1 MHDRSRQ
8 LEELAERLFD
18 VVVIGGGIT
27 GAGIARDAAMRGL
40 SVGLIDKGDFAGGT
54 SSRSSRLVHG
64 GVRYLEHG
72 HLHLVFEASA
82 ERRLLLKLAPH
93 LVRPL
98 AFTWPVYQG
107 QRLPLWKLASG
118 LMLYDILSLFRNVG
132 RYKRLARKDVLAH
145 EPRVRADDLRGG
157 VRYWDAAT
165 DDARLTLANALD
177 ARALGAIVVNHVQFL
192 RAAPAEDGVRVI
204 GTRDQLGGRELEVRA
219 RVLVNAT
226 GPWSDAVR
234 MLEAEEGGAGAGA
247 GPTARI
253 QGSKGAHI
261 AVRRDRVGNR
271 DALTLLHPDDGRVLF
286 ALPAGAH
293 TVVGTTDTF
302 TDASPDD
309 VRASRSD
316 LDYLLG
322 AANRFFPDAR
332 LAADDVVAA
341 WAGIRPLMPSRGS
354 SVAASRE
361 HAIGREERLTVTI
374 TGGKLTTYRVMA
386 REVVDA
392 VQELLGRRRV
402 RATTNVRPLP
412 GGELDVVLAVQEAM
426 RATNDAA
433 HATRL
438 VHAYGS
444 AWRDVEAYCTR
455 DDAARRAVVAELPYR
470 MGEMRWCV
478 EREMACTIGDLLI
491 RRTRVAFETKDN
503 GRAAAR
509 AVAQHLAMP
518 ASEVER
524 YEAEAARIFTV
535 DP

>member
-1 MHDRSRQ
+1 VILTRD
-8 LEELAERLFD
+8 EL
-18 VVVIGGGIT
+18 GGGE
-27 GAGIARDAAMRGL
+27 
-40 SVGLIDKGDFAGGT
+40 V
-54 SSRSSRLVHG
+54 
-64 GVRYLEHG
+64 
-72 HLHLVFEASA
+72 
-82 ERRLLLKLAPH
+82 
-93 LVRPL
+93 
-98 AFTWPVYQG
+98 
-107 QRLPLWKLASG
+107 
-118 LMLYDILSLFRNVG
+118 
-132 RYKRLARKDVLAH
+132 
-145 EPRVRADDLRGG
+145 
-157 VRYWDAAT
+157 
-165 DDARLTLANALD
+165 
-177 ARALGAIVVNHVQFL
+177 
-192 RAAPAEDGVRVI
+192 
-204 GTRDQLGGRELEVRA
+204 EVRA

-234 MLEAEEGGAGAGA
+234 VLEAEGEGAGA
-247 GPTARI
+247 GPAARI

-271 DALTLLHPDDGRVLF
+271 DALTLLHPADGRVLF

-293 TVVGTTDTF
+293 TIVGTTDTF

-316 LDYLLG
+316 LDYLLA

-332 LAADDVVAA
+332 LANDDVVAA
-341 WAGIRPLMPSRGS
+341 WAGIRPLMPSQGS

-361 HAIGREERLTVTI
+361 HAIGREERRTVTI
-374 TGGKLTTYRVMA
+374 TGGKLTTYRIMA

-402 RATTNVRPLP
+402 RATTNARPLP
-412 GGELDVVLAVQEAM
+412 GGELDVVLAVQEAI

-444 AWRDVEAYCTR
+444 AWWDVEAYCTR
-455 DDAARRAVVAELPYR
+455 DDGARRAVVAGLPYR

-491 RRTRVAFETKDN
+491 RRTRVAFETRDN

-509 AVAQHLAMP
+509 AVAEHLAMP
-518 ASEVER
+518 ASAVER

>member
-1 MHDRSRQ
+1 
-8 LEELAERLFD
+8 
-18 VVVIGGGIT
+18 V
-27 GAGIARDAAMRGL
+27 
-40 SVGLIDKGDFAGGT
+40 
-54 SSRSSRLVHG
+54 
-64 GVRYLEHG
+64 
-72 HLHLVFEASA
+72 
-82 ERRLLLKLAPH
+82 
-93 LVRPL
+93 
-98 AFTWPVYQG
+98 
-107 QRLPLWKLASG
+107 
-118 LMLYDILSLFRNVG
+118 
-132 RYKRLARKDVLAH
+132 
-145 EPRVRADDLRGG
+145 
-157 VRYWDAAT
+157 
-165 DDARLTLANALD
+165 
-177 ARALGAIVVNHVQFL
+177 
-192 RAAPAEDGVRVI
+192 
-204 GTRDQLGGRELEVRA
+204 
-219 RVLVNAT
+219 
-226 GPWSDAVR
+226 
-234 MLEAEEGGAGAGA
+234 
-247 GPTARI
+247 
-253 QGSKGAHI
+253 HI

-293 TVVGTTDTF
+293 TIVGTTDTF

-316 LDYLLG
+316 LDYLLA

-332 LAADDVVAA
+332 LANDDVVAA
-341 WAGIRPLMPSRGS
+341 WAGIRPLMPSQGS

-361 HAIGREERLTVTI
+361 HAIGREERRTVTI
-374 TGGKLTTYRVMA
+374 TGGKLTTYRIMA

-392 VQELLGRRRV
+392 VQELLGRRHV
-402 RATTNVRPLP
+402 RATTNARPLP

-444 AWRDVEAYCTR
+444 AWWDVEAYCTR
-455 DDAARRAVVAELPYR
+455 DDGTRRAVVAGLPYR

-509 AVAQHLAMP
+509 AVAEHLAMP
-518 ASEVER
+518 ASAVER